1 MIELETIEKISK
13 KYSESTGD
21 FILHGST
28 LTLKEKKRNYQIEKL
43 EILSR
48 YEAATVGELEN
59 KIKEGQIPE
68 HPGWE
73 YLIEIKNIE
82 KEIEEIE
89 SDIGFL
95 QKSSENCQK

>member
-13 KYSESTGD
+13 KYSDSTNN

-28 LTLKEKKRNYQIEKL
+28 LNLKEKKRNYQIEKL

-48 YEAATVGELEN
+48 YEAATVEELEY
-59 KIKEGQIPE
+59 KIKEDQIPE

-73 YLIEIKNIE
+73 DLIEIKNIE
-82 KEIEEIE
+82 KEIEEIDG
-89 SDIGFL
+89 DIEYL
-95 QKSSENCQK
+95 QKSSENR